1 MRRNPQRAAVGTQ
14 TANEGI
20 NRISVSFDMQYADQ
34 LSQAESSPVISCYFS
49 SPVQGGVPEFP
60 VPEDDAEHRTRVTLD
75 GAIGSNTALPK
86 DTLVMFYQTC
96 TRKNEFNVDC
106 PVTAG
111 IGHALLTDL
120 MEAGAKNA
128 SIDVVLREPSSDW
141 NEKGRLR
148 LHPGVKDVRVDAR
161 IRWEATSTVGP
172 EFRRVGAQQTNVEQ
186 TPQERARIEY
196 INKVMRTEVAMPN
209 TFSDTANVRI
219 PIYYG
224 DFGMMNATAPL
235 PAAAYFMCKVPL
247 SNRMFWTN
255 ALDVVL
261 AREGLTVHDVD
272 RMSLDEQS
280 RVMADMI
287 CLVIQGMDYIGDI
300 VDHNKRS
307 IKGLFGFIG
316 PNVSPPFDPAL
327 VDNGEKFGDLLRTG
341 SGDCEDMGLAIGG
354 QVFPAF
360 LAADFEDHPQLKRCQ
375 EIATQYMAV
384 MTLDSVMGAA
394 VGDGKRKL
402 GAHIKCNFLPALWVK
417 QQMEKAAADLS
428 AVAQAAAAAHVAK
441 RTGAGGSGRRIGDS
455 MASSPGDFAT
465 GKAPDPIGEAAFLE
479 SERIEVIGEAIAG
492 QSALPWKPFAPW
504 ADQLKVI
511 IAEGTGMYETR
522 DRAKDEL
529 HAARAEVDKDLPSL
543 HGMKK
548 PLVHAPGAKSPFF
561 VGSMVGFTS
570 YWFEQGGNVGGMWIG
585 YTKPGCKT
593 MQRGITFE
601 ELAGKSDKISMLA
614 HPAFSAEC
622 KADIERALRIRVP
635 PRDLIL
641 TPEGVAAHPA
651 RCAKLD
657 DIAAHCTKMGRVIPP
672 GAPAAPLYIRAHQLT
687 PETVKAA
694 KGDISRAPRIAGL
707 AYKLEPI
714 TDWLCIYRTAIYV
727 A

>member
-1 MRRNPQRAAVGTQ
+1 MYHHHHRQQRAVGAQ
-14 TANEGI
+14 TLNEGT
-20 NRISVSFDMQYADQ
+20 NRISVAFAMQYADQ
-34 LSQAESSPVISCYFS
+34 LSQAETNPVIACYFS
-49 SPVQGGVPEFP
+49 SPVQGPVLEIP
-60 VPEDDAEHRTRVTLD
+60 VPEDDAERRTRVSLD
-75 GAIGSNTALPK
+75 GLITSSTALPK
-86 DTLVMFYQTC
+86 DTQVVFYQTC
-96 TRKNEFNVDC
+96 MRKNEFGVDC
-106 PVTAG
+106 PVSAG
-111 IGHALLTDL
+111 IGSVLLTDL
-120 MEAGAKNA
+120 IDAGAKNA
-128 SIDVVLREPSSDW
+128 SLDVVIREPSSDW
-141 NEKGRLR
+141 NEKGKLR
-148 LHPGVKDVRVDAR
+148 LHPGTKDVRVDAR
-161 IRWEATSTVGP
+161 VRWEAADPGY
-172 EFRRVGAQQTNVEQ
+172 RRLGAQQQQQPSAEQ

-196 INKVMRTEVAMPN
+196 INKVMRAEVAMPN

-224 DFGMMNATAPL
+224 DFGMLNAAAPL
-235 PAAAYFMCKVPL
+235 PAAAYFMCKVPA

-261 AREGLTVHDVD
+261 AREGQTVHDVD

-300 VDHNKRS
+300 VDRNKKS

-316 PNVSPPFDPAL
+316 PNVAPPFDPAL

-360 LAADFEDHPQLKRCQ
+360 LAADFEDHPQLKRFQ
-375 EIATQYMAV
+375 EIGTQYMGV

-402 GAHIKCNFLPALWVK
+402 GAHIKCNFLPAIWVK

-428 AVAQAAAAAHVAK
+428 AVAQAAAAQISK
-441 RTGAGGSGRRIGDS
+441 RTGAGVQRRVKLQDKAVVGMHLGRRIGDS
-455 MASSPGDFAT
+455 VASTPGDFAV

-492 QSALPWKPFAPW
+492 QQSLPWKPFAPW

-601 ELAGKSDKISMLA
+601 ELAGKV
-614 HPAFSAEC
+614 HCVTFFSASC
-622 KADIERALRIRVP
+622 F
-635 PRDLIL
+635 
-641 TPEGVAAHPA
+641 
-651 RCAKLD
+651 
-657 DIAAHCTKMGRVIPP
+657 
-672 GAPAAPLYIRAHQLT
+672 
-687 PETVKAA
+687 
-694 KGDISRAPRIAGL
+694 
-707 AYKLEPI
+707 
-714 TDWLCIYRTAIYV
+714 
-727 A
+727 